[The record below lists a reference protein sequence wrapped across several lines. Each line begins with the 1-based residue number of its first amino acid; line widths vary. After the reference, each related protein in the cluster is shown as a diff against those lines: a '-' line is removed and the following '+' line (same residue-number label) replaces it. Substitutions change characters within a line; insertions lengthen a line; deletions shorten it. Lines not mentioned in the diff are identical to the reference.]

1 MKKYTFIDHTADMG
15 MIAYGNTLKELF
27 TNAAMAVFT
36 TIAELNSITE
46 TVSMKIDVEIDTSA
60 STQLKSGVSSQVE
73 ELIVEWLRELLF
85 QHEVEEIFFKR
96 VDIQKLSE
104 TSVSAIAYGEPIDLS
119 RHEFNTEIKNV
130 TYHKLSVKKLKHG
143 VWQAQVIFDL

>member
-15 MIAYGNTLKELF
+15 MIVYGNTLKELF

-46 TVSMKIDVEIDTSA
+46 TVSMKIDVEVDTLA

-85 QHEVEEIFFKR
+85 QHEVEETFFKR
-96 VDIQKLSE
+96 VDIQELSE
-104 TSVSAIAYGEPIDLS
+104 TRVSAIAYGEPIDLS
-119 RHEFNTEIKNV
+119 KHKFNTEIKNV
-130 TYHKLSVKKLKHG
+130 TYHKLSVKKLEHG
-143 VWQAQVIFDL
+143 AWQAQVILDL